1 MSQKFD
7 EGGAK
12 GLLLNNLGVAN
23 DGCRII
29 LDSKE
34 ETDGETPELAE
45 EEMTEM
51 VEENEKHKEGKVDL
65 TALMTK
71 FGESLSSHSIEFVDF
86 VPQLDELRERYAS
99 LEAEGFVDAA
109 KNIKKPKTNRY
120 ANDEDDEA
128 AAEES
133 IHREALERSTVN
145 PGGTS
150 FLLSNTSIMNN
161 GSADHDDDNDEGI
174 GFDLYDDGHDDE
186 NFDNFLAMDTHAE
199 KYSSDSFRHSATGDE
214 FAIQTDDSNKAGV
227 PSFLDEICDGDVL
240 GQGNQFTYFNLK
252 ALENLTSGNQWAGS
266 AHWKKTTIKSKSAK
280 KATKNETQD
289 AKRKDQKRKK
299 KETQVASFIDLNA
312 CDNCLHAL
320 LNHKKGK
327 GRKHKADPTV
337 LSNAMIQKYNNRE
350 RNILPRDAEI
360 DVKNFT
366 TLFMR
371 PDSNLSINHT
381 GCQTKNLNE
390 KTVAFEAFDTTQ
402 YYDDDGADYDDDGPG
417 FELHNDDDTDDFVVK
432 ELEGVRK
439 VGKIQIGHANVAKK
453 VDVKRL
459 KKDLWIELE
468 SKTTPEPEV
477 LATENHESSS
487 RDDPNDSQ
495 VEKGDIA
502 VNTQKIVS
510 FKDTVEKLGATE
522 AQEDVSLAF
531 YFICVLHLANEKG
544 LKLENG
550 QHGLH
555 DFTISRDRDV
565 LSTD

>member
-34 ETDGETPELAE
+34 DTEGETPEMTD
-45 EEMTEM
+45 EEMDVM
-51 VEENEKHKEGKVDL
+51 AEKNDEHKEGKIDL

-71 FGESLSSHSIEFVDF
+71 FGESLSSHSIESVDF

-133 IHREALERSTVN
+133 IHREALERSTAN

-150 FLLSNTSIMNN
+150 FLLSNTSIINN
-161 GSADHDDDNDEGI
+161 GNADHDDDNDEGI

-199 KYSSDSFRHSATGDE
+199 KYSSESFRHSATGDE
-214 FAIQTDDSNKAGV
+214 FAIETYDSNKGGV

-252 ALENLTSGNQWAGS
+252 ALEHLTSGNQWAGS
-266 AHWKKTTIKSKSAK
+266 AHWINATSKSKSAK

-289 AKRKDQKRKK
+289 GKRKDQKRKK
-299 KETQVASFIDLNA
+299 KETKVASFIDLNA
-312 CDNCLHAL
+312 CDDCLTAL
-320 LNHKKGK
+320 LNPKKGK
-327 GRKHKADPTV
+327 GRTHKADPTL
-337 LSNAMIQKYNNRE
+337 LSNAMIQKYNKE

-366 TLFMR
+366 SLFMR
-371 PDSNLSINHT
+371 PDSNLPIHYT
-381 GCQTKNLNE
+381 GCQTKNLIE
-390 KTVAFEAFDTTQ
+390 KTVAFEEFDTTQ
-402 YYDDDGADYDDDGPG
+402 YYDDGADYDDDGPG
-417 FELHNDDDTDDFVVK
+417 FELHHDDDTDDFVVK

-439 VGKIQIGHANVAKK
+439 VGKIQIGHASVAKK

-468 SKTTPEPEV
+468 SKTTPD
-477 LATENHESSS
+477 LAEILSTENHESSS
-487 RDDPNDSQ
+487 SDDFNDTQLEKRD
-495 VEKGDIA
+495 IT
-502 VNTQKIVS
+502 VNTEKIVS

-550 QHGLH
+550 EHGLQ